1 MQSYVTFLAFK
12 MGIKHF
18 LLLYLF
24 DTKKVFLG
32 VASNLTTCSSSNVL
46 FNEAPIFTVKL
57 KTLDK
62 SLMFGFS
69 PPSVLLRIWALV
81 NVRACSLRLRKNFSA
96 LVIVLLRK
104 ILNFTLCW
112 CRISV
117 AHRHVQSVWLW
128 TFEIGW
134 GACRFPGDCAP
145 QGRVVFFA
153 RFYVAL
159 FAAIRSCKLRRNW
172 DFLMGLGDIVSRRGI
187 LKHILVNLRSIY
199 LFYFGFLK
207 V

>member
-1 MQSYVTFLAFK
+1 

-32 VASNLTTCSSSNVL
+32 VASNLTACSSSDVL

-57 KTLDK
+57 KTLDE

-96 LVIVLLRK
+96 LVIVFLRK

-112 CRISV
+112 CHISV

-134 GACRFPGDCAP
+134 GACRFPGDCAS

-159 FAAIRSCKLRRNW
+159 FTVAWCGEPRSHRFILLRNGR
-172 DFLMGLGDIVSRRGI
+172 LSQRLGI
-187 LKHILVNLRSIY
+187 L
-199 LFYFGFLK
+199 
-207 V
+207 

>member
-32 VASNLTTCSSSNVL
+32 VASNLTACSSSDVL
-46 FNEAPIFTVKL
+46 FNEAPIFTVKF
-57 KTLDK
+57 KTLDE

-112 CRISV
+112 RRISKV
-117 AHRHVQSVWLW
+117 HRHVQSVWLW

-134 GACRFPGDCAP
+134 RSCRFPSDGAP

-159 FAAIRSCKLRRNW
+159 FAVTWCCELCGYRAILLHNGR
-172 DFLMGLGDIVSRRGI
+172 FLKGLGILEHTLGYLRG
-187 LKHILVNLRSIY
+187 
-199 LFYFGFLK
+199 F
-207 V
+207 